1 MRVTV
6 IDYKA
11 GNLTSVLKALRH
23 LGAETIVTDGD
34 LEPIES
40 AERIVLPGVGHFAA
54 TQSLDAT
61 GLTPAIRT
69 AVARGVPFL
78 GICVGMQWLY
88 AGSSEAPEQ
97 PGLGH
102 FSESCARFSEST
114 EKVPHVGWNSLD
126 VRPGS
131 RLLAGVQPG
140 EHVYFTHSYKAPV
153 TADTAAVTQYIEPFA
168 AAVERDNVMG
178 VQFHPEKS
186 GATGL
191 KILNN
196 FLRWEGTGNA

>member
-23 LGAETIVTDGD
+23 LGTEVEVTDGD
-34 LEPIES
+34 PAPVES
-40 AERIVLPGVGHFAA
+40 AERLVLPGVGHFAA
-54 TQSLDAT
+54 TQRLDAT
-61 GLTPAIRT
+61 GLTPAIR
-69 AVARGVPFL
+69 AAIARGVPFL

-88 AGSSEAPEQ
+88 AGSSEAPSQ
-97 PGLGH
+97 LGLAH
-102 FSESCARFSEST
+102 FPERCARFPESH

-126 VRPGS
+126 ARIGS
-131 RLLAGVQPG
+131 LLLAGVEPG
-140 EHVYFTHSYKAPV
+140 EFVYFTHSYKAPV
-153 TADTAAVTQYIEPFA
+153 TADTAAITHYIEPFA
-168 AAVERDNVMG
+168 SAVERGNVMG

-191 KILNN
+191 KILRN
-196 FLRWEGTGNA
+196 FLSMQEQRTE